1 VSIHK
6 GSGTKEICMT
16 GDEVFDNDDAPEF
29 DDSELFGDDEEF
41 VLAESDAG
49 DDDASLGNDS
59 PAGAGDDYDDELVL
73 LDESMSEDDEEELI
87 VLGDSE
93 FEDDDV
99 AAQDVEADDDDEI
112 FVLDESELEDAP
124 AEDSATG
131 DAPAEE
137 VTAEE
142 LLEGGIDA
150 VEELIVVAEKD
161 FEEVIQAEQDEQDLL
176 FGDGSGEVAENV
188 LGESATFSEA
198 GESAWG
204 GEDTELTDLGVSMV
218 DDEEDVPLHMTPD
231 ADDGMFDIDD
241 DDDLILVDADGDV
254 GMEIEDDPSIDF
266 DEEAIFEG
274 AEIPPTAVVSGAP
287 TTEEIPAL
295 DSIELEESVD
305 ALVTDADDLGMDS
318 EVDSLFETASADVG
332 EPDFDSEF
340 DTNFDKAF
348 DNGFDSDLSAETLD
362 EQSPID
368 AEFQE
373 FAGGLGADLNV
384 NVSEDFDNS
393 LEVDEPAI
401 DFEARDFD
409 VSEEE
414 TDSEWAPVSEF
425 DDGEEEL
432 FSEDEEEYD
441 ESGDEFDEEDQDFS
455 EHEEAY
461 YDQSHDFVEYAEAR
475 YSPFRWVASIAA
487 ALLIAAAAS
496 FWFMKTDDFTP
507 DTSVDVIEMLTV
519 PRPAPVVE
527 VGEPSQKNASL
538 IPKMT
543 PIKKAPVATTPK
555 KGPTTKAPVATT
567 AKKGPTTKAPVATTA
582 KKGPTTKAPVATAAK
597 KGPATKAPVATTPK
611 KADPVAKAPGAP
623 KRVESKVGGI
633 DGTGVSGKSE
643 GLMDRHK
650 RSVVEEVNGLV
661 MGAQAVA
668 QLNNENIF
676 VGRVKALNS
685 SFITLRTKG
694 GEVTLMR
701 SDLRVFTALID
712 TEFESW
718 KALASTGLV
727 KLHNSNRLKGKIVE
741 ARDDAVVLMV
751 NANRVII
758 PRSAIES
765 VTTQSKKVV
774 NFDAQEAVES
784 DDWFRQLVE
793 RKVEKADAEKPKTAG
808 PGK

>member
-1 VSIHK
+1 
-6 GSGTKEICMT
+6 MT

-41 VLAESDAG
+41 VLDESDVG

-519 PRPAPVVE
+519 PRPAPEVE

-555 KGPTTKAPVATT
+555 KGPTTKAPVATA

>member
-1 VSIHK
+1 M
-6 GSGTKEICMT
+6 EIKKV
-16 GDEVFDNDDAPEF
+16 G
-29 DDSELFGDDEEF
+29 
-41 VLAESDAG
+41 VLG
-49 DDDASLGNDS
+49 CGLM
-59 PAGAGDDYDDELVL
+59 GAG
-73 LDESMSEDDEEELI
+73 I
-87 VLGDSE
+87 VETAARAG
-93 FEDDDV
+93 FDV
-99 AAQDVEADDDDEI
+99 VVREI
-112 FVLDESELEDAP
+112 N
-124 AEDSATG
+124 
-131 DAPAEE
+131 
-137 VTAEE
+137 EE

-150 VEELIVVAEKD
+150 VEELIVVADEN

-188 LGESATFSEA
+188 LGESATFSET

-204 GEDTELTDLGVSMV
+204 GEDAELTDLGVSMV
-218 DDEEDVPLHMTPD
+218 DDEGDVPLHMTPD
-231 ADDGMFDIDD
+231 ADDGMFDIDG

-254 GMEIEDDPSIDF
+254 DVGMEIEDDASIDF
-266 DEEAIFEG
+266 DEEALFED

-295 DSIELEESVD
+295 DSIELEEGVD

-318 EVDSLFETASADVG
+318 EVDSLLETASADVG

-348 DNGFDSDLSAETLD
+348 DNGFDSDLSAETMD

-373 FAGGLGADLNV
+373 FAGGLGADLNA
-384 NVSEDFDNS
+384 NASEDCDNS

-425 DDGEEEL
+425 DDDEEEL
-432 FSEDEEEYD
+432 FSEDEEECD

-519 PRPAPVVE
+519 PRPAPEVE

-555 KGPTTKAPVATT
+555 KSPITKAPVATT
-567 AKKGPTTKAPVATTA
+567 AKK
-582 KKGPTTKAPVATAAK
+582 
-597 KGPATKAPVATTPK
+597 
-611 KADPVAKAPGAP
+611 ADPVAKAPEAP
-623 KRVESKVGGI
+623 KRVESKGGGI
-633 DGTGVSGKSE
+633 DVTGVSEKSE

-668 QLNNENIF
+668 QLRNENIF

-718 KALASTGLV
+718 KAPASTGLV

-758 PRSAIES
+758 PRSAIEC
-765 VTTQSKKVV
+765 VTTQSKKDV
-774 NFDAQEAVES
+774 NLDTQEAVES

-793 RKVEKADAEKPKTAG
+793 KKVEKADAEKPKTAG